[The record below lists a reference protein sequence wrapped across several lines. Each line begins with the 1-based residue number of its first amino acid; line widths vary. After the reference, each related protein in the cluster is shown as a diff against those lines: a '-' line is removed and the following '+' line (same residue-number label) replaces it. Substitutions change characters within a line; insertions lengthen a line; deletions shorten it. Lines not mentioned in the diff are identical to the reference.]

1 MDKKNFDEILK
12 QNVINATGVDLFGYG
27 INDRNYPNYYSACAF
42 ADFINQMTNHYPEHY
57 KSYSEGEGN
66 ELIPKKGRYGLL
78 PPKMASVASSSR
90 FCYLALR
97 NGAVALGGSGDVE
110 FEHAC
115 HISEIKGG
123 TPPQMDA
130 YIKNENIFVEAKCH
144 EIFDSHKVILK
155 SKYFDLLFG
164 QDNDFGFASRQKS
177 DDRCFEISLL
187 EFGIDK
193 KTTRFDIKQLIC
205 HLLGIKSHN
214 SQKEPAT
221 LVYLFFK
228 PKASTES
235 QQKEIDEVFDDLT
248 NEIKTIFGSESS
260 PIKKFAEKNKITLKA
275 VAQYAEIMSPLIIE
289 NTIRLYPNI

>member
-1 MDKKNFDEILK
+1 MDKKSFDERLK
-12 QNVINATGVDLFGYG
+12 QNVINATGIDLFGYE

-42 ADFINQMTNHYPEHY
+42 ANFVNQMMNNYPEHY

-66 ELIPKKGRYGLL
+66 ELIPKRGRYGFY

-97 NGAVALGGSGDVE
+97 NGAAALVGSGDVE
-110 FEHAC
+110 FEHPC
-115 HISEIKGG
+115 PISEIKGG

-130 YIKNENIFVEAKCH
+130 YIKNENVFIETKCH

-155 SKYFDLLFG
+155 RKYFDLLFG
-164 QDNDFGFASRQKS
+164 QDNDFGFATRQES
-177 DDRCFEISLL
+177 YDESLEISLS

-193 KTTRFDIKQLIC
+193 KSTRVDIKQLIC
-205 HLLGIKSHN
+205 HLFGIKSHKQ
-214 SQKEPAT
+214 QKEPAT

-235 QQKEIDEVFDDLT
+235 QQQEIDEVFNELSK
-248 NEIKTIFGSESS
+248 EIKTVFDSA
-260 PIKKFAEKNKITLKA
+260 PIQSFTKKNNIQLKA
-275 VAQYAEIMSPLIIE
+275 VAEYSDVMLPLTNENIIQ
-289 NTIRLYPNI
+289 LYP